1 MLNSVD
7 FKLFVCL
14 TPLLRLNNLE
24 LRLLCL
30 KELFALIKGVL
41 IILSIFSC
49 LIYVFY
55 IINIY
60 HYMAFFISYP
70 LSALGHD
77 ISPRADRLKG

>member
-14 TPLLRLNNLE
+14 TPLFRLNNLE

-30 KELFALIKGVL
+30 KELFVLIKGVL

-60 HYMAFFISYP
+60 YYMVFFISYH